1 MTVSYQ
7 LGPGGATRNSATS
20 HRGYYFNP
28 FGFGL
33 ATVQLGRPIPSAH
46 DPIDIAGGSGTDIG
60 NLGRNVLRAPHQSN
74 VDCSLVKLPDSR
86 VENRK
91 FRADFLSLFN
101 QANRNNPVGDISAVT
116 ATHGSESDEL

>member
-1 MTVSYQ
+1 M
-7 LGPGGATRNSATS
+7 
-20 HRGYYFNP
+20 
-28 FGFGL
+28 
-33 ATVQLGRPIPSAH
+33 QLGRPIPSAH

-60 NLGRNVLRAPHQSN
+60 NLGRNVLSAPHQSN

-101 QANRNNPVGDISAVT
+101 QANRNNPISDISVVT
-116 ATHGSESDEL
+116 APRGSESDEL